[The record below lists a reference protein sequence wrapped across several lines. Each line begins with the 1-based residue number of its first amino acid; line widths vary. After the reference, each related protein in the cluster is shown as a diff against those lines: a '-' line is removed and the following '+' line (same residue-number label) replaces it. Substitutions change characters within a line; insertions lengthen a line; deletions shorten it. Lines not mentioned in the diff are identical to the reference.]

1 MPLANVLQ
9 VTTGSWKV
17 VFLVAAAL
25 NIVAAIMAVVVLKPM
40 RIKTMSKG

>member
-1 MPLANVLQ
+1 

-17 VFLVAAAL
+17 VFLVAAVL
-25 NIVAAIMAVVVLKPM
+25 NIVAAVTALVVLKPM

>member
-1 MPLANVLQ
+1 VPLANVLQ

>member
-1 MPLANVLQ
+1 